1 MMKNW
6 TKTIRKIKES
16 MQKKAKESVPLQVE
30 RRLTE
35 ENDDHR
41 YQISARKFRGG
52 QELTRNGC
60 LCAGQIVLPPSPP
73 GTHGD
78 ITFWGVV
85 PVSLSLYFYLAPPY
99 INTLINFFSS
109 APPFFH
115 FISQCPVLFY
125 HANFSLTPGLPG
137 GRGRWGA
144 GAEQFDRHTIPG

>member
-1 MMKNW
+1 
-6 TKTIRKIKES
+6 

-73 GTHGD
+73 RAPTGT
-78 ITFWGVV
+78 
-85 PVSLSLYFYLAPPY
+85 SLFGGLSRSFY
-99 INTLINFFSS
+99 
-109 APPFFH
+109 H
-115 FISQCPVLFY
+115 FISTL
-125 HANFSLTPGLPG
+125 
-137 GRGRWGA
+137 
-144 GAEQFDRHTIPG
+144 RHPN

>member
-99 INTLINFFSS
+99 INTLITLFSS
-109 APPFFH
+109 APPFFITYI
-115 FISQCPVLFY
+115 FPLI
-125 HANFSLTPGLPG
+125 PGLPR
-137 GRGRWGA
+137 RGM
-144 GAEQFDRHTIPG
+144 GAEQFDRRITSRNFL